1 MPIDS
6 VIDGITIDKSRV
18 CRFLGYLRGQNLT
31 ASASSLID
39 LQIEEA
45 QGLIQPSHSFVVRK
59 VLDAEISRTFI
70 EGAVVF
76 TSNVITSILS
86 RCHEVAIFTATVGAG
101 LEERV
106 SQLMGKGEMLKAVVL
121 DAVGSAAIEKV
132 ACELE
137 ENVRKKAMTG
147 GAEISRRYSP
157 GYCDWDIKEQKL
169 LFDTLNGD
177 SAGVE
182 LTEGYL
188 MMPQKSISGVIGIS
202 FDQTITVSTCLSCSN
217 KDCEGRRI

>member
-1 MPIDS
+1 MPIATA
-6 VIDGITIDKSRV
+6 IDGITIDKSRV

-31 ASASSLID
+31 ASTSSLID

-45 QGLIQPSHSFVVRK
+45 QKLVKPSYSYTTRK
-59 VLDAEISRTFI
+59 VLASEIPRTFI
-70 EGAVVF
+70 EGPVVF
-76 TSNVITSILS
+76 TSNIITGILS
-86 RCHEVAIFTATVGAG
+86 RCHEVAIFTATIGAS
-101 LEERV
+101 LEKRV
-106 SQLMGKGEMLKAVVL
+106 SQLMDQGEMLKAVAL

-132 ACELE
+132 VCELE
-137 ENVRKKAMTG
+137 ESVRKKAMTG

-169 LFDTLNGD
+169 LFDSLNGD

-182 LTEGYL
+182 LTEEYL

-202 FDQTITVSTCLSCSN
+202 FDQNITVSTCLDCTK